1 MLWENT
7 IDFLQINKQK
17 NMKIKLKTFSK
28 YNILDKKDF
37 YKQIYNYL
45 IKTKQGFCFTSIGII
60 SREDCERIIN

>member
-1 MLWENT
+1 
-7 IDFLQINKQK
+7 
-17 NMKIKLKTFSK
+17 MKIKLKTFSK

-37 YKQIYNYL
+37 YKQINNYL